1 MRSTDLKV
9 SSALK
14 VISFKLP
21 IGVATT
27 YNIPLI
33 INSPIIFKAL
43 KKALLSRL
51 LKTSL
56 KEI

>member
-33 INSPIIFKAL
+33 INGPIIFKAL
-43 KKALLSRL
+43 KN
-51 LKTSL
+51 SL
-56 KEI
+56 

>member
-33 INSPIIFKAL
+33 INGPIIFKPL
-43 KKALLSRL
+43 KKLF
-51 LKTSL
+51 
-56 KEI
+56 

>member
-1 MRSTDLKV
+1 M
-9 SSALK
+9 
-14 VISFKLP
+14 SFKLP

-27 YNIPLI
+27 YNFPLI
-33 INSPIIFKAL
+33 INGPIIVKAL
-43 KKALLSRL
+43 KKALLSRS